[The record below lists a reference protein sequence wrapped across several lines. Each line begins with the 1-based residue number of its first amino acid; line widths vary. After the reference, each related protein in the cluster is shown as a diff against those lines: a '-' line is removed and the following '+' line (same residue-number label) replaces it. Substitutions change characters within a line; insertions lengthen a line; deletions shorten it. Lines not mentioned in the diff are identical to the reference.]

1 MIILRAGGS
10 LEAPGVRVDSV
21 PEMVSTAWEV
31 LPMQIPSP
39 LRSIMKRV
47 VERTG
52 IRDRETSQAPAL
64 ATRSPRA
71 EPRGPWLHDPSAP
84 CKGLF
89 VRSLGQP

>member
-10 LEAPGVRVDSV
+10 LGAPGVRVDAV
-21 PEMVSTAWEV
+21 PETVSTAWEV

-52 IRDRETSQAPAL
+52 TRD
-64 ATRSPRA
+64 
-71 EPRGPWLHDPSAP
+71 
-84 CKGLF
+84 
-89 VRSLGQP
+89 